1 MLTRFTKEASVI
13 FLDPHSKS
21 YSIDGDVNV
30 ILSPSLYWVKKV
42 SLPVKY
48 LRDVKPLLP
57 SLFEDTLPEGDYS
70 YNAYKSD
77 DSFFIFAYNDKE
89 IIDMLSEKGISFAQ
103 IRNVY
108 FAQSELSGINGAVKI
123 NETQSIYVKDEIVV
137 LVPCCWIEES
147 GDLDISS
154 LNLSK
159 HYIRL
164 QQFGH
169 IVNNRA
175 FYKIIS
181 IFIWLI
187 VIVAGEYFIT
197 LGKISTTSESRD
209 ELFSKNGLK
218 STMIENRSM
227 LKSRSELHDTQTKL
241 REYMHYILDLKL
253 KAEERI
259 SFLSLDNGKIIVEF
273 SAIKSDSKAMIEKTF
288 KSKEMS
294 YTGSMK
300 DEHWHVEIEL

>member
-57 SLFEDTLPEGDYS
+57 SLFEDILPDGDYS

-89 IIDMLSEKGISFAQ
+89 IIDILGEKGISYAQ
-103 IRNVY
+103 VRNVY
-108 FAQSELSGINGAVKI
+108 FAQSELSSIDGAVKI

-169 IVNNRA
+169 IVNNKA
-175 FYKIIS
+175 LYKIVS

-197 LGKISTTSESRD
+197 LSKISTTSESRD

-218 STMIENRSM
+218 STMIENRSI
-227 LKSRSELHDTQTKL
+227 LKSKSELHNTQTKL
-241 REYMHYILDLKL
+241 REYIYHILNLNL
-253 KAEERI
+253 KAEERLSLI
-259 SFLSLDNGKIIVEF
+259 SLDNEKITVEF
-273 SAIKSDSKAMIEKTF
+273 SAIKSDSKAMVEKIF
-288 KSKEMS
+288 KSKNMN
-294 YTGSMK
+294 YKGSMK
-300 DEHWHVEIEL
+300 DDHWHVEIKL